1 MVISLEINS
10 LVTEVVVEDETI
22 DLSVKFAE
30 ILGTQLISVTI
41 GIIKNLFQILTPT
54 EETTSIT
61 VQTTIIESLLQ
72 LL

>member
-10 LVTEVVVEDETI
+10 LVTEVVVKDETI

-54 EETTSIT
+54 K
-61 VQTTIIESLLQ
+61 
-72 LL
+72 